1 MPRATPPP
9 RVQQRGTSGLVALV
23 DLLNE
28 ALATRG
34 TRLLRVP
41 AFATGGPLIAHTAV
55 ETSSPRPRPSP
66 RSQGFTGRA
75 LHAAPDLAA
84 APNLTPDATP
94 DLTPSPEPAA
104 PAPIDDEHVEIWQ
117 LVARAQGG
125 DGEAFGLLY
134 DRYVD
139 SVFRFVYYRVNDRAL
154 AEDFTSETF
163 VRALRRISTITYQ
176 GRDIGAW
183 FMTIARNIV
192 LDHMKSA
199 RHRLEST
206 TGETIEFGEHAQSTE
221 SAVLESLDAERL
233 REAVA
238 KLNAEQRECVT
249 LRFMQGLSVSETA
262 AVMGK
267 NDGAIK
273 ALQHRAV
280 RKLADLLG
288 DELR

>member
-1 MPRATPPP
+1 MLRAASSCPAQSST
-9 RVQQRGTSGLVALV
+9 TSGLAALV
-23 DLLNE
+23 RLINDELL
-28 ALATRG
+28 ARG
-34 TRLLRVP
+34 TRLAGLFP
-41 AFATGGPLIAHTAV
+41 ALAGPASSSAWGGPLVAHTAV
-55 ETSSPRPRPSP
+55 ETPSP
-66 RSQGFTGRA
+66 TPGRTTRLPGRA
-75 LHAAPDLAA
+75 GRVLHSAPSASGSAGSTL
-84 APNLTPDATP
+84 PDGG
-94 DLTPSPEPAA
+94 
-104 PAPIDDEHVEIWQ
+104 IDDEHVEIWQ

-139 SVFRFVYYRVNDRAL
+139 SVFRFIYYRVNDRAL

-192 LDHMKSA
+192 LDHVKSA

-206 TGETIEFGEHAQSTE
+206 TGDTIEPGEHAQSTE
-221 SAVLESLDAERL
+221 SAVLDSLDAERL
-233 REAVA
+233 RAAVDR
-238 KLNAEQRECVT
+238 LGPEQRECVT

-273 ALQHRAV
+273 ALQHRAI
-280 RKLADLLG
+280 RKLAEILG
-288 DELR
+288 DDLR